1 MAPIDT
7 DEENSAGFR
16 GLCRENHGTEA
27 GLMRP
32 KNTGF
37 SMLEL
42 MVVILILMIIAAI
55 AIPQAWTAIKIYK
68 LHSDATSVSSMLN
81 VARMEAASNYA
92 PFRLVV
98 NVAAGSYWDEHL
110 CGNVSSTTD
119 SNCTSA
125 YMPFSTTNIPPLLV
139 RPKIVSGTQYLSSGN
154 SFASCL
160 PSVVTAGHYPGELSA
175 NPSGCP
181 TNPDPFY
188 IYFNTRGSPVDNSG
202 NPLTNG
208 GAAIYF
214 TNRDNEVDA
223 VTVAIGGGVAIYNWD
238 KVAGAWEKR

>member
-1 MAPIDT
+1 
-7 DEENSAGFR
+7 
-16 GLCRENHGTEA
+16 
-27 GLMRP
+27 
-32 KNTGF
+32 
-37 SMLEL
+37 MLEL
-42 MVVILILMIIAAI
+42 MIVVLIFLVIAAI

-81 VARMEAASNYA
+81 VSRMEAASNYA

-98 NVAAGSYWDEHL
+98 NVSANSYWDEHL
-110 CGNVSSTTD
+110 CGNTSSTTD

-125 YMPFSTTNIPPLLV
+125 YNSFSTAFIPPLLKL
-139 RPKIVSGTQYLSSGN
+139 PKIPSGVQYLSQGD

-160 PSVVTAGHYPGELSA
+160 PSVVTAGKYPGEISA

-188 IYFNTRGSPVDNSG
+188 IYFNTRGSPVDSSG
-202 NPLTNG
+202 SPLING
-208 GAAIYF
+208 GAVVYF
-214 TNRDNEVDA
+214 TNASNQVDA
-223 VTVAIGGGVAIYNWD
+223 VTVAVGGGVAIYNWD